1 LRHGG
6 LRMQPLNITSNPN
19 LSDKNTA

>member
-6 LRMQPLNITSNPN
+6 LRTQPLVITSNPN
-19 LSDKNTA
+19 LSDNTE